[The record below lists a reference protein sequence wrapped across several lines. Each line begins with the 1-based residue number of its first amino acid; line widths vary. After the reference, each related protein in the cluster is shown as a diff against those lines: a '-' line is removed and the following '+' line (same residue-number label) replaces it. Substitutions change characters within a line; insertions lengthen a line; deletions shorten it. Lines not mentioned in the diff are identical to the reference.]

1 MSRIFAS
8 FVGVLA
14 VAWMSATPLQAQTR
28 PIVKTLGPDFPK
40 SEMFIGN
47 SFFYYNNG
55 LPGHLSLLEKAADPE
70 HKQDYRAT
78 MVTIGGSGFDWHDV
92 ESYFR
97 PDAIGRYSFDDHNN
111 VVFNKPGK
119 QFDAAVMMD
128 CSQCPIHPTLKPIF
142 TEYAKKDSDIVRAH
156 GAIPVFF
163 MSWAYADKPEM
174 TAQLAEAYTV
184 AGNANNALV
193 IPAGLAFARALANGG
208 RAAIVVPDKALG
220 PVVDEVAQ
228 HLFVLL
234 FHHLFDELGK
244 ILGGDDVGV
253 RRFLRRENVAADEEV
268 RDQVR
273 VADARV
279 FRLHMVDL
287 PLVLD
292 VVVEAGDG
300 FLEGLGHC

>member
-1 MSRIFAS
+1 MFRTLPTIAI
-8 FVGVLA
+8 VLA
-14 VAWMSATPLQAQTR
+14 AIGVIAGAPASAQTK
-28 PIVKTLGPDFPK
+28 PVVKTLGPDFPK

-55 LPGHLSLLEKAADPE
+55 MPGHVSLLEKAADPE

-142 TEYAKKDSDIVRAH
+142 TEYAKKDAEIVRAH
-156 GAIPVFF
+156 GATPIFF

-193 IPAGLAFARALANGG
+193 IPAGLAFARALAKQPELNLYVAEKRHPSLAGTYLAACTVFAALTG
-208 RAAIVVPDKALG
+208 RS
-220 PVVDEVAQ
+220 PVGNTYTAGLDEPTAHLLQQVAWDTVQ
-228 HLFVLL
+228 
-234 FHHLFDELGK
+234 DYYGK
-244 ILGGDDVGV
+244 
-253 RRFLRRENVAADEEV
+253 
-268 RDQVR
+268 
-273 VADARV
+273 
-279 FRLHMVDL
+279 
-287 PLVLD
+287 
-292 VVVEAGDG
+292 
-300 FLEGLGHC
+300 